1 MTLPSP
7 SCLKSAKF
15 TISSGRESKGGKK
28 SSPNAATTLN
38 RDPKPMRKALSIPA
52 WGTSATEG
60 KNRGSHRAGLGP
72 AQVPDGCAW
81 LGGAGTHRPVLA
93 PAGTQGWVR
102 ATFTSH
108 LLPCALVCGPL
119 QRASPRSCYNDE
131 CVHGSDA
138 HIYMVLVWGSSV
150 REQGRG
156 LGCVCVRG

>member
-1 MTLPSP
+1 MCFLIIKRESIRQTRRTSSYLDLISLPSRGSCRIFQFSPARCMTLPSP

-28 SSPNAATTLN
+28 SSPKAATTLN

-72 AQVPDGCAW
+72 AQVPGGCAW

-102 ATFTSH
+102 ATLASH
-108 LLPCALVCGPL
+108 LPPL
-119 QRASPRSCYNDE
+119 AACIASE
-131 CVHGSDA
+131 
-138 HIYMVLVWGSSV
+138 LL
-150 REQGRG
+150 Q
-156 LGCVCVRG
+156 